1 MNKKR
6 KHKKRKFEANKANKI
21 IRQRH
26 RKKYHHIKGVQIGIN
41 GKKIYIPNKV
51 IKLLDLKN
59 FYEKIEKNQNIVIID
74 IPEKFSLI
82 TNPEKSIQTLKKIF
96 TTIKNEKV
104 KEIFLD
110 YSKCEELGLCASSV
124 TDIIILNG
132 IKYRKFINKPLIT
145 RGNIPNSKEAREIF
159 IISGLVKHLGISK
172 IENNNTVRL
181 DIIKN
186 EEQSKMTD
194 KIIQYYNKCL
204 NTQNYQLTEQGKSKF
219 AHMIGEVLDNVN
231 QHAGDF
237 ATWYASGHFNID
249 IDKEKKDGK
258 CRLVLFDFGDS
269 IYEGLYR
276 DDTTEYTKKLLRE
289 KTKEHYNIFNRRWNE
304 EPLWMLYVLQYNVS
318 RKRVDIDDDRGKGTI
333 KLIDNFMHIGKNME
347 GNNPI
352 MAILS
357 GNGYILFDSTYNLK
371 EEIVNDKKIPII
383 AFNEENDLSKKPDS
397 KYVRRIDENFPGTM
411 ISMEFYLDKEYI
423 ENQMEGSL

>member
-6 KHKKRKFEANKANKI
+6 KHKKRKFQINKTNKI
-21 IRQRH
+21 MRQKH
-26 RKKYHHIKGVQIGIN
+26 REKYNHIKGMKSGEN
-41 GKKIYIPNKV
+41 GKKRYIPNKV
-51 IKLLDLKN
+51 INLLDLKK
-59 FYEKIEKNQNIVIID
+59 FYQKIEINNNIVIIE

-82 TNPEKSIQTLKKIF
+82 TNPEESLQTLKKIF
-96 TTIKNEKV
+96 TAIQNEKV
-104 KEIFLD
+104 QELFLD
-110 YSKCEELGLCASSV
+110 YYKCEELGLCASSV

-132 IKYRKFINKPLIT
+132 IKYRKIINKPLNT
-145 RGNIPNSKEAREIF
+145 RGNVPKSKEAREIF

-181 DIIKN
+181 DILKN

-194 KIIQYYNKCL
+194 KIIQYYDRCL
-204 NTQNYQLTEQGKSKF
+204 NTQNYQLTVQGKSKF

-231 QHAGDF
+231 QHAGDL

-249 IDKEKKDGK
+249 KDRKDGK

-269 IYEGLYR
+269 IYEGLNR
-276 DDTTEYTKKLLRE
+276 EDTTEYTKKLLKD
-289 KTKEHYNIFNRRWNE
+289 KTKEHYNIFNKKWNE

-333 KLIDNFMHIGKNME
+333 KLINNFMHIGKNMD

-371 EEIVNDKKIPII
+371 EEIVNGKKIPII

-397 KYVRRIDENFPGTM
+397 KYVKRIDEKFPGTM

-423 ENQMEGSL
+423 EKQMEARI

>member
-1 MNKKR
+1 MNKNR
-6 KHKKRKFEANKANKI
+6 KHKNRKIRINKTNKI
-21 IRQRH
+21 MRQRH
-26 RKKYHHIKGVQIGIN
+26 REKYHHIKGIKSGKN
-41 GKKIYIPNKV
+41 GKKRYIFNKV
-51 IKLLDLKN
+51 IKLLDLKK
-59 FYEKIEKNQNIVIID
+59 FYHKIERNENIVIIE
-74 IPEKFSLI
+74 IPSIFSLI
-82 TNPEKSIQTLKKIF
+82 TNPEESIQTLKKIF
-96 TTIKNEKV
+96 TAIQNEKV
-104 KEIFLD
+104 QELFLD

-132 IKYRKFINKPLIT
+132 IKYRRIINKPLNT
-145 RGNIPNSKEAREIF
+145 RGNVPKSKEAREIF

-172 IENNNTVRL
+172 IENKNTVRL

-186 EEQSKMTD
+186 EEQGKMTD
-194 KIIQYYNKCL
+194 KIIQYYDKCL
-204 NTQNYQLTEQGKSKF
+204 NTQNYQLTAQGKSKF

-231 QHAGDF
+231 QHAGEL

-249 IDKEKKDGK
+249 KDRKDGK

-269 IYEGLYR
+269 IYEGLNR
-276 DDTTEYTKKLLRE
+276 EDTTEYTKKLLRD
-289 KTKEHYNIFNRRWNE
+289 KTKEHYNIFNKKWNE

-318 RKRVDIDDDRGKGTI
+318 RKRVDVEDDRGKGTI
-333 KLIDNFMHIGKNME
+333 KLINNFMHIGKNME

-357 GNGYILFDSTYNLK
+357 GNGYILFDSTYTLK
-371 EEIVNDKKIPII
+371 EKMVNDKQIPII

-397 KYVRRIDENFPGTM
+397 KYVKRIDENFPGTM

-423 ENQMEGSL
+423 EKQMEASL

>member
-1 MNKKR
+1 MNKNR
-6 KHKKRKFEANKANKI
+6 KHKNRKFRINKTNKI
-21 IRQRH
+21 MRQRH
-26 RKKYHHIKGVQIGIN
+26 REKYHHIKGIKREKN
-41 GKKIYIPNKV
+41 GPKRYIPNKV
-51 IKLLDLKN
+51 IKLLDVKK
-59 FYEKIEKNQNIVIID
+59 FYYKIEKNENSVIIE
-74 IPEKFSLI
+74 IPTIFSLI

-96 TTIKNEKV
+96 TAIQNEKV
-104 KEIFLD
+104 QELFLD
-110 YSKCEELGLCASSV
+110 YSKCEELGLCASSA

-132 IKYRKFINKPLIT
+132 IKYRRIINKPLNT
-145 RGNIPNSKEAREIF
+145 KGNVPKSQEAREIF

-172 IENNNTVRL
+172 IENKNTVRL

-186 EEQSKMTD
+186 EEQGKMTD
-194 KIIQYYNKCL
+194 EIIQYYDKCL
-204 NTQNYQLTEQGKSKF
+204 KTQNYQLTAQGKSKF

-231 QHAGDF
+231 QHAGEL

-249 IDKEKKDGK
+249 KDRKDGK

-269 IYEGLYR
+269 IYEGLNR
-276 DDTTEYTKKLLRE
+276 EDTTEYTKKLLRD
-289 KTKEHYNIFNRRWNE
+289 KTKEHYNIFNKKWNE

-318 RKRVDIDDDRGKGTI
+318 RKRVDVEDDRGKGTI
-333 KLIDNFMHIGKNME
+333 KLINNFMHIGKNME

-357 GNGYILFDSTYNLK
+357 GNGYILFDSTYTLK
-371 EEIVNDKKIPII
+371 EEMVNGKRIPII

-397 KYVRRIDENFPGTM
+397 RYVKRIDENFPGTM

-423 ENQMEGSL
+423 EKQMEASL

>member
-6 KHKKRKFEANKANKI
+6 KHKKRKFQINKI
-21 IRQRH
+21 MRQKH
-26 RKKYHHIKGVQIGIN
+26 REKYNHIKGMKSGEN
-41 GKKIYIPNKV
+41 GKKRYIPNKV
-51 IKLLDLKN
+51 INLLDLKK
-59 FYEKIEKNQNIVIID
+59 FYQKIEINNNIVIIE

-82 TNPEKSIQTLKKIF
+82 TNPEESLQTLRKIF
-96 TTIKNEKV
+96 TAIHNEKV
-104 KEIFLD
+104 QELFLD

-132 IKYRKFINKPLIT
+132 IKYRKIINKPLNT
-145 RGNIPNSKEAREIF
+145 RGNVPKSKEAREIF

-181 DIIKN
+181 DILKN

-194 KIIQYYNKCL
+194 KIIQYYDRCL
-204 NTQNYQLTEQGKSKF
+204 NTQNYQLTVQGKSKF

-231 QHAGDF
+231 QHAGDL

-249 IDKEKKDGK
+249 KDRKDGK

-269 IYEGLYR
+269 IYEGLNR
-276 DDTTEYTKKLLRE
+276 EDTTEYTKKLLKD
-289 KTKEHYNIFNRRWNE
+289 KTKEHYNIFNKKWNE

-333 KLIDNFMHIGKNME
+333 KLINNFMHIGKNMD

-371 EEIVNDKKIPII
+371 EKIVNGKKIPII

-397 KYVRRIDENFPGTM
+397 KYVKRIDEKFPGTM

-423 ENQMEGSL
+423 EKQMEARI

>member
-6 KHKKRKFEANKANKI
+6 KHKKRKFQINKI
-21 IRQRH
+21 NKIMRQKH
-26 RKKYHHIKGVQIGIN
+26 REKYNHIKGMKSGEN
-41 GKKIYIPNKV
+41 GKKRYIPNKV
-51 IKLLDLKN
+51 INLLDLKK
-59 FYEKIEKNQNIVIID
+59 FYQKIEINNNIVIIE

-82 TNPEKSIQTLKKIF
+82 TNPEESLQTLKKIF
-96 TTIKNEKV
+96 TAIQNEKV
-104 KEIFLD
+104 QELFLD

-132 IKYRKFINKPLIT
+132 IKYRKIINKPLNT
-145 RGNIPNSKEAREIF
+145 RGNVPKSKEAREIF

-181 DIIKN
+181 DILKN

-194 KIIQYYNKCL
+194 KIIQYYDRCL
-204 NTQNYQLTEQGKSKF
+204 NTQNYQLTLQGKSKF

-231 QHAGDF
+231 QHAGDL

-249 IDKEKKDGK
+249 KDRKDGK

-269 IYEGLYR
+269 IYEGLNR
-276 DDTTEYTKKLLRE
+276 EDTTEYTKKLLKD
-289 KTKEHYNIFNRRWNE
+289 KTKEHYNIFNKKWNE

-333 KLIDNFMHIGKNME
+333 KLINNFMHIGKNMD

-371 EEIVNDKKIPII
+371 EEIVNGKKIPII

-397 KYVRRIDENFPGTM
+397 KYVKRIDEKFPGTM

-423 ENQMEGSL
+423 EKQMEARI

>member
-6 KHKKRKFEANKANKI
+6 KYKKRKFQINKTNKI
-21 IRQRH
+21 MRQKH
-26 RKKYHHIKGVQIGIN
+26 REKYNHIKGMKSGEN
-41 GKKIYIPNKV
+41 GKKRYIPNKV
-51 IKLLDLKN
+51 INLLDLKK
-59 FYEKIEKNQNIVIID
+59 FYQKIEINNNIVIIE

-82 TNPEKSIQTLKKIF
+82 TNPEESLQTLRKIF
-96 TTIKNEKV
+96 TAIHNEKV
-104 KEIFLD
+104 QELFLD

-132 IKYRKFINKPLIT
+132 IKYRKIINKPLNT
-145 RGNIPNSKEAREIF
+145 RGNVPKSKEAREIF

-181 DIIKN
+181 DILKN

-194 KIIQYYNKCL
+194 KIIQYYDRCL
-204 NTQNYQLTEQGKSKF
+204 NTQNYQLTVQGKSKF

-231 QHAGDF
+231 QHAGDL

-249 IDKEKKDGK
+249 KDRKDGK

-269 IYEGLYR
+269 IYEGLNR
-276 DDTTEYTKKLLRE
+276 EDTTEYTKKLLKD
-289 KTKEHYNIFNRRWNE
+289 KTKEHYNIFNKKWNE

-333 KLIDNFMHIGKNME
+333 KLINNFMHIGKNMD

-371 EEIVNDKKIPII
+371 EKIVNGKKIPII

-397 KYVRRIDENFPGTM
+397 KYVKRIDEKFPGTM

-423 ENQMEGSL
+423 EKQMEARI

>member
-1 MNKKR
+1 MNKNR
-6 KHKKRKFEANKANKI
+6 KHRNRKIRINKTNKI
-21 IRQRH
+21 MRQRH
-26 RKKYHHIKGVQIGIN
+26 REKYHHIKGIKSEKN
-41 GKKIYIPNKV
+41 GKKRYIPNKV
-51 IKLLDLKN
+51 IKLLDLKK
-59 FYEKIEKNQNIVIID
+59 FYHKIEKNGNIVIIE
-74 IPEKFSLI
+74 IPSIFSLI
-82 TNPEKSIQTLKKIF
+82 TNPEESIQTLKKIF
-96 TTIKNEKV
+96 TAIQNEKV
-104 KEIFLD
+104 QELFLD

-132 IKYRKFINKPLIT
+132 IKYRRIINKPLNT
-145 RGNIPNSKEAREIF
+145 KGNVPKSKEAREIF

-172 IENNNTVRL
+172 IENKNTVRL

-186 EEQSKMTD
+186 EEQGKMTD
-194 KIIQYYNKCL
+194 KIIQYYDKCL

-231 QHAGDF
+231 QHAGEL

-249 IDKEKKDGK
+249 KDRKDGK

-269 IYEGLYR
+269 IYEGLNR
-276 DDTTEYTKKLLRE
+276 EDTTEYTKKLLRD
-289 KTKEHYNIFNRRWNE
+289 KTKEHYNIFNRKWNE

-333 KLIDNFMHIGKNME
+333 KLINNFMHIGKNME

-357 GNGYILFDSTYNLK
+357 GNGYILFDSTYTLK
-371 EEIVNDKKIPII
+371 EEIVNGKKMPII

-397 KYVRRIDENFPGTM
+397 KYVKRIDENFPGTM

-423 ENQMEGSL
+423 EKQMEVSL

>member
-6 KHKKRKFEANKANKI
+6 KHKKRKFQINKTNKI
-21 IRQRH
+21 MRQKH
-26 RKKYHHIKGVQIGIN
+26 REKYNHIKGMKSGEN
-41 GKKIYIPNKV
+41 GKKRYIPNKV
-51 IKLLDLKN
+51 INLLDLKK
-59 FYEKIEKNQNIVIID
+59 FYQKIEINNNIVIVE

-82 TNPEKSIQTLKKIF
+82 TNPEESLQTLKKIF
-96 TTIKNEKV
+96 TAIQNEKV
-104 KEIFLD
+104 QELFLD

-132 IKYRKFINKPLIT
+132 IKYRKIINKPLNT
-145 RGNIPNSKEAREIF
+145 RGNVPKSKEAREIF

-181 DIIKN
+181 DILKN

-194 KIIQYYNKCL
+194 KIIQYYDRCL
-204 NTQNYQLTEQGKSKF
+204 NTQNYQLTVQGKSKF

-231 QHAGDF
+231 QHAGDL

-249 IDKEKKDGK
+249 KDRKDGK

-269 IYEGLYR
+269 IYEGLNR
-276 DDTTEYTKKLLRE
+276 EDTTEYTKKLLKD
-289 KTKEHYNIFNRRWNE
+289 KTKEHYNIFNKKWNE

-333 KLIDNFMHIGKNME
+333 KLINNFMHIGKNMD

-371 EEIVNDKKIPII
+371 EEIVNGKKIPII

-397 KYVRRIDENFPGTM
+397 KYVKRIDEKFPGTM

-423 ENQMEGSL
+423 EKQMEARI

>member
-1 MNKKR
+1 MNKNR
-6 KHKKRKFEANKANKI
+6 KHKNRKIRINKTNKI
-21 IRQRH
+21 MRQRH
-26 RKKYHHIKGVQIGIN
+26 REKYHHIKGIKSGKN
-41 GKKIYIPNKV
+41 GKKRYIFNKV
-51 IKLLDLKN
+51 IKLLDLKK
-59 FYEKIEKNQNIVIID
+59 FYHKIERNENIVIIE
-74 IPEKFSLI
+74 IPSIFSLI
-82 TNPEKSIQTLKKIF
+82 TNPEESIQTLKKIF
-96 TTIKNEKV
+96 TAIQNEKV
-104 KEIFLD
+104 QELFLD

-132 IKYRKFINKPLIT
+132 IKYRRIINKPLNT
-145 RGNIPNSKEAREIF
+145 RGNVPKSKEAREIF

-172 IENNNTVRL
+172 IENKNTVRL

-186 EEQSKMTD
+186 EVQGKMTD
-194 KIIQYYNKCL
+194 KIIQYYDKCL
-204 NTQNYQLTEQGKSKF
+204 NTQNYQLTAQGKSKF

-231 QHAGDF
+231 QHAGEL

-249 IDKEKKDGK
+249 KDRKDGK

-269 IYEGLYR
+269 IYEGLNR
-276 DDTTEYTKKLLRE
+276 EDTTEYTKKLLRD
-289 KTKEHYNIFNRRWNE
+289 KTKEHYNIFNKKWNE

-318 RKRVDIDDDRGKGTI
+318 RKRVDVEDDRGKGTI
-333 KLIDNFMHIGKNME
+333 KLINNFMHIGKNME

-357 GNGYILFDSTYNLK
+357 GNGYILFDSTYTLK
-371 EEIVNDKKIPII
+371 EKMVNDKQIPII

-397 KYVRRIDENFPGTM
+397 KYVKRIDENFPGTM

-423 ENQMEGSL
+423 EKQMEASL

>member
-1 MNKKR
+1 MNKNR
-6 KHKKRKFEANKANKI
+6 KHKNRKIKINKTNKI
-21 IRQRH
+21 MRQRH
-26 RKKYHHIKGVQIGIN
+26 REKYHHIKGIKSGKD
-41 GKKIYIPNKV
+41 GKKRYICNKV
-51 IKLLDLKN
+51 IKLLDIKK
-59 FYEKIEKNQNIVIID
+59 FYHKIERNENIVIIE
-74 IPEKFSLI
+74 IPSIFSLI

-96 TTIKNEKV
+96 TAIQNEKV
-104 KEIFLD
+104 QELFLD

-132 IKYRKFINKPLIT
+132 IKYRRIINRPLNT
-145 RGNIPNSKEAREIF
+145 RGNVPKSKEAREIF

-172 IENNNTVRL
+172 IENKNTVRL

-186 EEQSKMTD
+186 EEQGKMTD
-194 KIIQYYNKCL
+194 KIIQYYDKCL
-204 NTQNYQLTEQGKSKF
+204 NTQNYQLTAQGKSKF

-231 QHAGDF
+231 QHAGEL

-249 IDKEKKDGK
+249 KDRKDGK

-269 IYEGLYR
+269 IYEGLQR
-276 DDTTEYTKKLLRE
+276 EDTTEYTKKLLRD
-289 KTKEHYNIFNRRWNE
+289 KTKEHYNIFNKKWNE

-318 RKRVDIDDDRGKGTI
+318 RKRVDIEDDRGKGTI
-333 KLIDNFMHIGKNME
+333 KLIDNFMHIGKNMD

-357 GNGYILFDSTYNLK
+357 GNGYILFDSTYTLK
-371 EEIVNDKKIPII
+371 EKMVDDKQIPII
-383 AFNEENDLSKKPDS
+383 AFNEENDLLKKPDS
-397 KYVRRIDENFPGTM
+397 KYVKRIDENFPGTM

-423 ENQMEGSL
+423 EKQMEASL

>member
-6 KHKKRKFEANKANKI
+6 KHKKRKFQINKTNKI
-21 IRQRH
+21 MRQKH
-26 RKKYHHIKGVQIGIN
+26 REKYNHIKGMKSGEN
-41 GKKIYIPNKV
+41 GKKRYIPNKV
-51 IKLLDLKN
+51 INLLDLKK
-59 FYEKIEKNQNIVIID
+59 FYQKIEINNNIVIIE

-82 TNPEKSIQTLKKIF
+82 TNPEESLQTLRKIF
-96 TTIKNEKV
+96 TAIHNEKV
-104 KEIFLD
+104 QELFLD

-132 IKYRKFINKPLIT
+132 IKYRKIINKPLNT
-145 RGNIPNSKEAREIF
+145 RGNVPKSKEAREIF

-181 DIIKN
+181 DILKN

-194 KIIQYYNKCL
+194 KIIQYYDRCL
-204 NTQNYQLTEQGKSKF
+204 NTQNYQLTVQGKSKF

-231 QHAGDF
+231 QHAGDL
-237 ATWYASGHFNID
+237 ATWYVSGHFNID
-249 IDKEKKDGK
+249 KDRKDGK

-269 IYEGLYR
+269 IYEGLNR
-276 DDTTEYTKKLLRE
+276 EDTTEYTKKLLKD
-289 KTKEHYNIFNRRWNE
+289 KTKEHYNIFNKKWNE

-333 KLIDNFMHIGKNME
+333 KLINNFMHIGKNMD

-371 EEIVNDKKIPII
+371 EKIVNGKKIPII

-397 KYVRRIDENFPGTM
+397 KYVKRIDEKFPGTM

-423 ENQMEGSL
+423 EKQMEARI

>member
-6 KHKKRKFEANKANKI
+6 KHKKRKFQINKTNKI
-21 IRQRH
+21 MRQKH
-26 RKKYHHIKGVQIGIN
+26 REKYNHIKGMKSGEN
-41 GKKIYIPNKV
+41 GKKRYIPNKV
-51 IKLLDLKN
+51 INLLDLKK
-59 FYEKIEKNQNIVIID
+59 FYQKIEINNNIVIIE

-82 TNPEKSIQTLKKIF
+82 TNPEESLQTLRKIF
-96 TTIKNEKV
+96 TAIHNEKV
-104 KEIFLD
+104 QELFLD

-132 IKYRKFINKPLIT
+132 IKYRKIINKPLNT
-145 RGNIPNSKEAREIF
+145 RGNVPKSKEAREIF

-181 DIIKN
+181 DILKN

-194 KIIQYYNKCL
+194 KIIQYYDRCL
-204 NTQNYQLTEQGKSKF
+204 NTQNYQLTVQGKGKF

-231 QHAGDF
+231 QHAGDL

-249 IDKEKKDGK
+249 KDRKDGK

-269 IYEGLYR
+269 IYEGLNR
-276 DDTTEYTKKLLRE
+276 EDTTEYTKKLLKD
-289 KTKEHYNIFNRRWNE
+289 KTKEHYNIFNKKWNE

-333 KLIDNFMHIGKNME
+333 KLINNFMHIGKNMD

-371 EEIVNDKKIPII
+371 EKIVNGKKIPII

-397 KYVRRIDENFPGTM
+397 KYVKRIDEKFPGTM

-423 ENQMEGSL
+423 EKQMEARI

>member
-1 MNKKR
+1 MNKNR
-6 KHKKRKFEANKANKI
+6 KHKNRKFRINKTNKI
-21 IRQRH
+21 MRQRH
-26 RKKYHHIKGVQIGIN
+26 REKYHHIKGIKSGKN
-41 GKKIYIPNKV
+41 GKKRYISNKV
-51 IKLLDLKN
+51 IKLLDLKK
-59 FYEKIEKNQNIVIID
+59 FYHKIEKNENIVIIE
-74 IPEKFSLI
+74 IPSIFSLI
-82 TNPEKSIQTLKKIF
+82 TNPEESIQTLKKIF
-96 TTIKNEKV
+96 TAIQNEKV
-104 KEIFLD
+104 QELFLD

-132 IKYRKFINKPLIT
+132 IKYRRIINKPLNT
-145 RGNIPNSKEAREIF
+145 RGNVPKSKEAREIF

-172 IENNNTVRL
+172 IENKNTVRL

-186 EEQSKMTD
+186 EEQGKMTD
-194 KIIQYYNKCL
+194 KIIQYYDKCL
-204 NTQNYQLTEQGKSKF
+204 NTQNYQLTVQGKSKF

-231 QHAGDF
+231 QHAGEL

-249 IDKEKKDGK
+249 KNRKDGK

-269 IYEGLYR
+269 IYEGLNR
-276 DDTTEYTKKLLRE
+276 EDTTEYTKKLLRD
-289 KTKEHYNIFNRRWNE
+289 KTKEHYNIFNKKWNE

-318 RKRVDIDDDRGKGTI
+318 RKRVDVEDDRGKGTI

-357 GNGYILFDSTYNLK
+357 GNGYILFDSTYTLK
-371 EEIVNDKKIPII
+371 EKMVNDKQIPII

-397 KYVRRIDENFPGTM
+397 KYVKRIDENFPGTI

-423 ENQMEGSL
+423 EKQMEASL